1 MVHRSWFAAALVAA
15 AAVTGST
22 APEVQLTA
30 TTALIMGGTFHPLLG
45 EPSAFVDGYLAGSL
59 NNYIVPTGPVRGDSG
74 EYQTVGVY
82 TPEQFWPFGALSF
95 DASVA
100 AGVANL
106 TACLAAA
113 ASCSVADGA
122 APGAGDP
129 VVVFGYSQSAR
140 IATVVQRMLNGIA
153 PQDLS
158 FVLAANP
165 NRPNGGILERFRGL
179 QIPILGVTFDGAT
192 PTGAFPTAD
201 ISQQYD
207 GWSDFPA
214 RPLNLLADLN
224 ALAGIAF
231 LHSHYTMPVDDTM
244 IQAVAGDTTYYLIPT
259 PRLPIL
265 TALQYL
271 GVPSPILTA
280 LDAPLRVIIEWAY
293 DRADPGLPTPA
304 SIFGRVDPLTA
315 LGNLA
320 AAIPTGLDDGLA
332 EAGFGRPFG
341 TVAAGPFGVGGA
353 PARWVGSADAQD
365 PARGGTGD
373 AGGVGGRQHCQSGR
387 CAGLVHHDPQAALR
401 PAQRGVPDR
410 VDDVVRRHRGDLG
423 GGGQPAAGRR
433 PAR

>member
-1 MVHRSWFAAALVAA
+1 MLHRAWFAAALVAA
-15 AAVTGST
+15 AAATGSA

-30 TTALIMGGTFHPLLG
+30 TSALIMGGTFHPLLG
-45 EPSAFVDGYLAGSL
+45 EPEAFVDGYLAGSL
-59 NNYIVPTGPVRGDSG
+59 GNYIAPTGSVRGDSG

-82 TPEQFWPFGALSF
+82 TPEQFWPFGGLSF

-106 TACLAAA
+106 TACLSGTD
-113 ASCSVADGA
+113 SCSVVDGTG
-122 APGAGDP
+122 PGIGDP

-140 IATVVQRMLNGIA
+140 IATVVQRMLNGVDR
-153 PQDLS
+153 QNLS
-158 FVLAANP
+158 FVLTANP
-165 NRPNGGILERFRGL
+165 NRPNGGILQRFAGL
-179 QIPILGVTFDGAT
+179 VIPILGVTFDGAT
-192 PTGAFPTAD
+192 PTGSFPTAD

-244 IQAVAGDTTYYLIPT
+244 IQSVTGDTTYYLIPT

-271 GVPSPILTA
+271 GVPSPVLTA

-293 DRADPGLPTPA
+293 DRADPGTPA
-304 SIFGRVDPLTA
+304 TASVFGRVDPLTA

-332 EAGFGRPFG
+332 EAGLGRPFG
-341 TVAAGPFGVGGA
+341 TVPAGPFGVGGS
-353 PARWVGSADAQD
+353 RTQRVDSADAQD
-365 PARGGTGD
+365 LAGNGIGD
-373 AGGVGGRQHCQSGR
+373 GGGVGGRRHCQSGP
-387 CAGLVHHDPQAALR
+387 CAGLVHHDPQAAVR
-401 PAQRGVPDR
+401 PVERGVPDLGG
-410 VDDVVRRHRGDLG
+410 DAVRRHRGDLG
-423 GGGQPAAGRR
+423 GGDHPAAKRR
-433 PAR
+433 SAR